1 MSRKSRMQSLRES
14 KDKRAKRM
22 AIGGAVLLAVVLAWE
37 VPHFLNKKTPSSST
51 STTSAAATTTP
62 GGTTTTPTT
71 PAGTAAPALA
81 LAPTGSSKLP
91 NSDEA
96 PTAGK
101 SELANFSNFPSKDP
115 FVQQVSVPTGSPD
128 GSVTG
133 SAPASGSSS
142 GSSSSAPAQTA
153 SSVRTLARGGA
164 VMISVNGKSEV
175 VRVGG
180 SFPSSNPVFK
190 LVSLSNGGA
199 QIGIANGS
207 YASGAQTVSLTKG
220 KTLTL
225 VDTADGAHY
234 HVRLLGS

>member
-22 AIGGAVLLAVVLAWE
+22 AIGGAILLAAVLAWE

-51 STTSAAATTTP
+51 STTTAAATTTP
-62 GGTTTTPTT
+62 GVTTPTAT
-71 PAGTAAPALA
+71 PAGTAAPAV
-81 LAPTGSSKLP
+81 
-91 NSDEA
+91 A
-96 PTAGK
+96 PTASTKLPDSDAAPKAGK
-101 SELANFSNFPSKDP
+101 TALASFSEFPSKDP
-115 FVQQVSVPTGSPD
+115 FVQQVSVPKASPD
-128 GSVTG
+128 ATG
-133 SAPASGSSS
+133 AAPSPASGSSQGSS
-142 GSSSSAPAQTA
+142 GSSSVQQA
-153 SSVRTLARGGA
+153 SVRTLARGGVA
-164 VMISVNGKSEV
+164 MISVNGKTET

-180 SFPSSNPVFK
+180 SFPSSNPVFR

-207 YASGAQTVSLTKG
+207 YASGAQTVSLTGG

-225 VDTADGAHY
+225 VDTADGARY